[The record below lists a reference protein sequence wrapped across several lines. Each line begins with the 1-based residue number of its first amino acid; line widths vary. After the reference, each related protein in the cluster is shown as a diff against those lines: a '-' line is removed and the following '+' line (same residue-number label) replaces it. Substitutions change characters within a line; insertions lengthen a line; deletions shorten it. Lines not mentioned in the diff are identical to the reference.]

1 MIMIAL
7 GTLSISSSSS
17 KKLKEE
23 KRLQN
28 AAKSFYCNQLN
39 DLLGVIINL
48 KVVWVDQ
55 SRLYWSEDN

>member
-1 MIMIAL
+1 M
-7 GTLSISSSSS
+7 
-17 KKLKEE
+17 
-23 KRLQN
+23 RQ
-28 AAKSFYCNQLN
+28 KSFYCNQLN